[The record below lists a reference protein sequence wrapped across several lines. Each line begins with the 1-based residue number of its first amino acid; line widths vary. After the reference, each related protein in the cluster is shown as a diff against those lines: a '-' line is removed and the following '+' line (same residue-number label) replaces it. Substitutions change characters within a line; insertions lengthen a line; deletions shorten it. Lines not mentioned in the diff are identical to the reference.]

1 MIDVISGSLEDLENA
16 KDQLGE
22 LDGLVGD
29 GDLGITVE
37 QGARASVTALQ
48 QLAPD
53 TDTAAVLRAIGS
65 AFGSANPSTFGALIR
80 AALSDAARALTS
92 QPASTPAAQ
101 LGVILASAVESI
113 ARRGKTTLG
122 DKTVLDAIAA
132 SADVVGDANR
142 IDGDLLGRMADAAAE
157 VTQRLEQEEFKKG
170 RAAWVGSRG
179 AGVADPGSVAYIAFL
194 RAVSRRLKATEDRDP
209 ASRSSRPR

>member
-1 MIDVISGSLEDLENA
+1 MIDVIIGSLEDLEKA

-53 TDTAAVLRAIGS
+53 TDTAGMLRAIGS

-92 QPASTPAAQ
+92 QPAGTPVAQ
-101 LGVILASAVESI
+101 LEVILASAVESI
-113 ARRGKTTLG
+113 ARRGKTSLG

-132 SADVVGDANR
+132 SADVVADAEH
-142 IDGDLLGRMADAAAE
+142 IDGSLLRRMADAASG

-194 RAVSRRLKATEDRDP
+194 RAMSGRLEAAESGGP

>member
-132 SADVVGDANR
+132 SADIVGDANR